1 MACNLDILFF
11 MQLLLVMTTYAQACD
26 LFLLMA
32 VQHQSVAV
40 VYVIAAS
47 SLQTDSGYW
56 DPAVLA

>member
-47 SLQTDSGYW
+47 SLQTDSGY
-56 DPAVLA
+56 